1 MVCNIEDRTE
11 MLFGLLRKRKYA
23 KTNDT
28 LEPFPLLANNVPDH
42 DFTGERD
49 FAEMKN
55 DPIPEYVPMDPEIFG
70 TERGKNGTAASVLV
84 SNLVMA
90 LPLLLIE

>member
-1 MVCNIEDRTE
+1 

-28 LEPFPLLANNVPDH
+28 SEPFPLLANNVPDH

-55 DPIPEYVPMDPEIFG
+55 DPIPEYVPIDPDIFG
-70 TERGKNGTAASVLV
+70 HDRNQNPNGTATSILV

-90 LPLLLIE
+90 FPLLLIE

>member
-1 MVCNIEDRTE
+1 

-28 LEPFPLLANNVPDH
+28 SEPFPLLANNVPDH

-55 DPIPEYVPMDPEIFG
+55 DPIPEYVPMDPDIFVND
-70 TERGKNGTAASVLV
+70 RNQNPNGTATSILV

-90 LPLLLIE
+90 FPLLLIE